1 MLENLRKKTIVYN
14 QNYNLL
20 FILFLLVTFSIAS
33 EEIKLNNGKTLQN
46 VKIEKETEDYIIIT
60 TEDDLAIKI
69 ENSKI
74 EKIERSDPTQKEK
87 KPKPPE
93 IIFSQLVAND
103 IIVFGQ

>member
-46 VKIEKETEDYIIIT
+46 VKIEKETEDYIII
-60 TEDDLAIKI
+60 
-69 ENSKI
+69 
-74 EKIERSDPTQKEK
+74 K
-87 KPKPPE
+87 KK
-93 IIFSQLVAND
+93 SRNHRR
-103 IIVFGQ
+103 